1 MRLLLVEDDAMVG
14 AGIRAGLRQQGY
26 TVDWVRDGAAAE
38 AAVQTTLYDA
48 VLLDIGLPKKTGLE
62 LLANW
67 RKQKNGVPVLIITAR
82 DAVSDRIRGLDAGA
96 DDYLVKPFD
105 LDELAA
111 RLRALLRRHSGRATP
126 IIEHGALTLDP
137 ATHEVT
143 LAGALVS
150 LSAREFALLH
160 SLLENPGV
168 PLSRAQLEDRLY
180 GWQEEIGSNAVE
192 VHIHSLRRKLGNDW
206 LRNVRGVGYL
216 VPRQPPCAAVA
227 PQ

>member
-14 AGIRAGLRQQGY
+14 AGIRTGLRQQGY
-26 TVDWVRDGAAAE
+26 SVDWVRDGEAAE
-38 AAVQTTLYDA
+38 LATKTTPYDA
-48 VLLDIGLPKKTGLE
+48 ILLDIGLPKKTGLE
-62 LLANW
+62 LLAHW
-67 RKQKNGVPVLIITAR
+67 RKQKNAVPVLIITAR

-126 IIEHGALTLDP
+126 LIEHGALTLDP
-137 ATHEVT
+137 ASHQVT
-143 LAGALVS
+143 LGGSPIS

-180 GWQEEIGSNAVE
+180 GWEEEIGSNAVE
-192 VHIHSLRRKLGNDW
+192 VYIHSLRRKLGNEW
-206 LRNVRGVGYL
+206 VRNVRGVGYL
-216 VPRQPPCAAVA
+216 VPRQP
-227 PQ
+227 